1 MCIRDRIDIALK
13 QKPDIEFLKKSS
25 SFLNKI
31 EEEARSKED
40 VETCVA
46 PSFQARVLLL
56 KGAGGLLN
64 LNDPDVH
71 NNVVMN
77 AYTTTKTGEG
87 IDAQEEFH
95 KDIDHIMNK
104 VKYDYQ
110 KEQRRNYWWN
120 KVKNFILPGIKQP
133 DIKIPDKPVNSHAYK
148 PGMALTVPFWKK
160 TFAYYADRKIGTTEQ
175 KVIAEQ
181 LSLIHI

>member
-1 MCIRDRIDIALK
+1 MDKIDEETRSGIKSNRNIANVFQLRLILDRG
-13 QKPDIEFLKKSS
+13 KK
-25 SFLNKI
+25 N
-31 EEEARSKED
+31 EEHGEYE
-40 VETCVA
+40 
-46 PSFQARVLLL
+46 
-56 KGAGGLLN
+56 GGLLN
-64 LNDPDVH
+64 LNDPNVH

-77 AYTTTKTGEG
+77 AYTTTESDEG

-95 KDIDHIMNK
+95 KDVAHIMNK

-133 DIKIPDKPVNSHAYK
+133 DIKIPDKPVNPHAYK
-148 PGMALTVPFWKK
+148 PGMALTIPFWKK

-175 KVIAEQ
+175 KAIAEQ
-181 LSLIHI
+181 YKPVETTNPFS